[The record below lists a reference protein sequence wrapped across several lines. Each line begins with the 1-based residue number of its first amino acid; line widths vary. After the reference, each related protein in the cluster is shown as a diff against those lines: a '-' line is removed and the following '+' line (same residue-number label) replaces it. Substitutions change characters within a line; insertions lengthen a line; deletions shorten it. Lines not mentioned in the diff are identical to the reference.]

1 MKKILSEENRFAE
14 GEPPWVKIGSKGRID
29 EIASEN
35 SNHPGQGSKPPNR
48 SAMPAPNAIAKTAPL
63 VIADPSTQSRRH
75 LDLSCAPSLRRSA
88 PHLSNK
94 KLRFTCAK
102 AARARRLGVNLPWK
116 IMSIGTEAGPIGRN
130 QQDLVLDVGC
140 LMH

>member
-63 VIADPSTQSRRH
+63 VIADPSTRPAPGWDGLPVAASRRH
-75 LDLSCAPSLRRSA
+75 VP
-88 PHLSNK
+88 
-94 KLRFTCAK
+94 
-102 AARARRLGVNLPWK
+102 AATA
-116 IMSIGTEAGPIGRN
+116 
-130 QQDLVLDVGC
+130 
-140 LMH
+140 